1 MLQML
6 RSFLFVLAILNSFS
20 LCAQQMV
27 YEVEVLGMNTG
38 TLTVNRSREG
48 SVTRITMNTE
58 AGMNYLFGK
67 SEASFSSSNIFV
79 NGKLEGSYAR
89 NIRDGEEIRFT
100 RLMCSNGT
108 CEIETKE
115 GKGTL
120 EPQPKLCIAAIFF
133 DEPKGVSQVFS
144 EDWGRYLPIK
154 YIGES
159 TYQVTMPDGKTNDYI
174 YKEGVLEEL
183 RSSTP
188 VGKAR
193 VRRKRD

>member
-1 MLQML
+1 MFSVL
-6 RSFLFVLAILNSFS
+6 RSFLGFVAFLNFVS
-20 LCAQQMV
+20 LSAQQMV

-48 SVTRITMNTE
+48 NVMRITMSTE

-100 RLMCSNGT
+100 RLMCSNGK

-115 GKGTL
+115 GKGKL
-120 EPQPKLCIAAIFF
+120 EPQPELCIAAIFF
-133 DEPKGVSQVFS
+133 DEPKGIERIFS

-174 YKEGVLEEL
+174 YKDGVLEEL

-193 VRRKRD
+193 IRRKKD

>member
-1 MLQML
+1 MFSVL
-6 RSFLFVLAILNSFS
+6 RSFLGFVAFLNFVS
-20 LCAQQMV
+20 LSAQQMV

-100 RLMCSNGT
+100 RLMCSNGK

-115 GKGTL
+115 GKGKL
-120 EPQPKLCIAAIFF
+120 EPQPELCIAAIFF
-133 DEPKGVSQVFS
+133 DEPKGLSQVFS

-159 TYQVTMPDGKTNDYI
+159 TYRVTMPDGKTNDYI
-174 YKEGVLEEL
+174 YKDGVLEEL

>member
-1 MLQML
+1 
-6 RSFLFVLAILNSFS
+6 
-20 LCAQQMV
+20 
-27 YEVEVLGMNTG
+27 MNTG

-115 GKGTL
+115 GKGKL

-133 DEPKGVSQVFS
+133 DEPKGLSQVFS

>member
-1 MLQML
+1 MFSVL
-6 RSFLFVLAILNSFS
+6 RSFLGFVAFLNFVS
-20 LCAQQMV
+20 LSAQQMV

-48 SVTRITMNTE
+48 NVTRITMNTE

>member
-1 MLQML
+1 MFSVL
-6 RSFLFVLAILNSFS
+6 RSFLGFVAFLNFVS
-20 LCAQQMV
+20 LSAQQMV

-133 DEPKGVSQVFS
+133 DEPKGLSQVFS

-174 YKEGVLEEL
+174 YKDGVLEEL

-193 VRRKRD
+193 IRRKRD

>member
-1 MLQML
+1 MPTTL
-6 RSFLFVLAILNSFS
+6 RSFLVFAALLNLLPLS
-20 LCAQQMV
+20 AQQMV
-27 YEVEVLGMNTG
+27 YEIEVMGMNTG

-48 SVTRITMNTE
+48 NVTRITMNTE

-67 SEASFSSSNIFV
+67 SEASFNSSNIFV
-79 NGKLEGSYAR
+79 NGSLEGSYAR

-100 RLMCSNGT
+100 RLMCSKGK

-115 GKGTL
+115 GKGKL
-120 EPQPKLCIAAIFF
+120 EPQPKSCIAAIFF
-133 DEPKGVSQVFS
+133 DEPKGLDQIFS

-159 TYQVTMPDGKTNDYI
+159 TYQVTMPDGKINDYI
-174 YKEGVLEEL
+174 YKNGVLEEL

-193 VRRKRD
+193 IRRKRD